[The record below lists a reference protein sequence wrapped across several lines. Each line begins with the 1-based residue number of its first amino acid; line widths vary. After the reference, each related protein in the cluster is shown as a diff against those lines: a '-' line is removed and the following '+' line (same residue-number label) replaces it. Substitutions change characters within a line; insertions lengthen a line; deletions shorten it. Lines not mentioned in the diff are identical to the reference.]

1 LDFFTGIEAKRF
13 AVLVRPKDVR
23 LISVLRRRW
32 HAGIG
37 LAAVDMP
44 PWPGPAVIAAVLLA
58 PGCLA
63 NEGAALPRL
72 VSAVRLAP

>member
-1 LDFFTGIEAKRF
+1 VRAKRF
-13 AVLVRPKDVR
+13 AVLVRPKGVR

-32 HAGIG
+32 HTGIG
-37 LAAVDMP
+37 LAAADML

-63 NEGAALPRL
+63 SERAALPPL
-72 VSAVRLAP
+72 VSAVRLA